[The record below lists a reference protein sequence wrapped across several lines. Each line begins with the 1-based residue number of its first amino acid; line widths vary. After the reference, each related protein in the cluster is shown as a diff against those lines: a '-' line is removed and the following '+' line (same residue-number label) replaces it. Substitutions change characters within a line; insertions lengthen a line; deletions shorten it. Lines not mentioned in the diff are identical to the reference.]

1 MGKTSRKHGF
11 ETNKSYTAVVTKIMK
26 DRIFFEIMNTHGE
39 VFTVAY
45 FITGGHIN
53 PFQIFRNGQR
63 TFVTVLSLCNPE
75 KNNCGITMLVVP
87 DFLPVDDYIFE
98 HPLGSTVDAVIEKV
112 HGSTMT
118 VMLAPNVY
126 ASTKRC
132 KHAKSGL
139 SIKCK
144 IDNYRQR
151 NKKLSLRVIV

>member
-11 ETNKSYTAVVTKIMK
+11 ETGKSYIATVTKVQK
-26 DRIFFEIMNTHGE
+26 DRVFFEMTNKFDD
-39 VFTVAY
+39 VLTVAY

-53 PFQIFRNGQR
+53 PFQIFQNGQE

-75 KNNCGITMLVVP
+75 KNGITMLVTP
-87 DFLPVDDYIFE
+87 DYLPVDEYVFD

-126 ASTKRC
+126 ALTKRC

-151 NKKLSLRVIV
+151 NKKLSLRVL